1 MEPILSVRELT
12 KTFSLPGQG
21 KQTAINGVS
30 FDLRPGEIT
39 VATEVTAVFTAV

>member
-1 MEPILSVRELT
+1 MKASFDAVPEAA
-12 KTFSLPGQG
+12 G
-21 KQTAINGVS
+21 